1 MCVHLKISVLRLIWT
16 LGLKFRFSL
25 WASSLTQHWVKIS
38 IIHMGVNTCWC
49 QIVANPL
56 QYNIMTVDGCE
67 ILHHQEDG
75 WKPVNNGMFTTYQLV
90 QDFATIHSMAM
101 KLKPEKG
108 PRIDLHVFSIEHLV
122 IGLPNLDSYPISGY
136 TTKTPIP
143 KKWPRFAKPQRSV
156 ASNRKRHLWIR
167 QVGDKTLAFWLM
179 DAAMYTDMRRL
190 ERENSGR
197 HGIGIQRKNSAEFH
211 GTQMG
216 STGTGISWN
225 VPSGYD

>member
-122 IGLPNLDSYPISGY
+122 IGVTQSW
-136 TTKTPIP
+136 PIP
-143 KKWPRFAKPQRSV
+143 HIRIYNKNTNPQKMAKVCQAPKIRRFQPKTSPVDTAGGWQDIGLLADGCGDV
-156 ASNRKRHLWIR
+156 YRHETLGERTLW
-167 QVGDKTLAFWLM
+167 
-179 DAAMYTDMRRL
+179 
-190 ERENSGR
+190 
-197 HGIGIQRKNSAEFH
+197 
-211 GTQMG
+211 
-216 STGTGISWN
+216 
-225 VPSGYD
+225 